1 MASSPQDL
9 SSPQGLP
16 PTDSEHAR
24 GSLRRVITSSALG
37 QFVEW
42 YDFVIY
48 AYSAAILAKLFFP
61 KEDPVAGML
70 FVFAGYAVGFL
81 MRPLGGIVFGLLGDR
96 IGRRTVLVIVIVAM
110 GAGTMGIGLLP
121 TYQSVGVLAPIL
133 LVVCRMVQGFSAA
146 GETVGS
152 NAFVA
157 EHAPDGKR
165 GLYTSF
171 TYSFSTLP
179 SVVASLFVL
188 LLTTSL
194 GAEAYEAW
202 GWRIAF
208 LIGGPMALVGLYIRS
223 RVDESP
229 VYEAAKA
236 AKATAEAKHV
246 TLEKTS
252 TRQAVIQ
259 TLALAA
265 LSSLAFYTISGY
277 MVSYLTTGAKLPQSQ
292 ALLTNGIALFVA
304 VICFWA
310 GGALSDRFGRKP
322 ILFTAISATI
332 VLYLPAFWLAGLG
345 YMWSAL
351 IGQLIIA
358 IIFGLYWGA
367 FGITVIEL
375 FPTRNRV
382 SGAMISYNIAYT
394 VFGGTAPL
402 LATWLIARTGVLVA
416 PGIYMMVVAIVVFI
430 LVRKLPETSRSNLLH
445 SDDRAP
451 VSQGAGGTTE

>member
-1 MASSPQDL
+1 
-9 SSPQGLP
+9 
-16 PTDSEHAR
+16 
-24 GSLRRVITSSALG
+24 
-37 QFVEW
+37 
-42 YDFVIY
+42 
-48 AYSAAILAKLFFP
+48 
-61 KEDPVAGML
+61 
-70 FVFAGYAVGFL
+70 
-81 MRPLGGIVFGLLGDR
+81 
-96 IGRRTVLVIVIVAM
+96 
-110 GAGTMGIGLLP
+110 
-121 TYQSVGVLAPIL
+121 
-133 LVVCRMVQGFSAA
+133 
-146 GETVGS
+146 
-152 NAFVA
+152 
-157 EHAPDGKR
+157 
-165 GLYTSF
+165 
-171 TYSFSTLP
+171 
-179 SVVASLFVL
+179 
-188 LLTTSL
+188 
-194 GAEAYEAW
+194 
-202 GWRIAF
+202 
-208 LIGGPMALVGLYIRS
+208 MALVGLYIRS

-246 TLEKTS
+246 TIEKTS
-252 TRQAVIQ
+252 VRQAVIQ

-304 VICFWA
+304 VTCFWA

-322 ILFTAISATI
+322 ILFTAIGATI

-351 IGQLIIA
+351 IGQLVIA

-416 PGIYMMVVAIVVFI
+416 PGIYMMVVAIIVFI
-430 LVRKLPETSRSNLLH
+430 LVRNLPETSRSNLLH
-445 SDDRAP
+445 ADDQAP
-451 VSQGAGGTTE
+451 VSAGASGTSE

>member
-1 MASSPQDL
+1 MSSSPQDL
-9 SSPQGLP
+9 SSPQDP
-16 PTDSEHAR
+16 SPADTEHPR

-61 KEDPVAGML
+61 KEDPVAGTL

-133 LVVCRMVQGFSAA
+133 LVACRMVQGFSAA

-157 EHAPDGKR
+157 EHAPAGKR

-188 LLTTSL
+188 LLTTGL
-194 GAEAYEAW
+194 GPETYEAW

-246 TLEKTS
+246 TIEKTS
-252 TRQAVIQ
+252 VRQAVIQ

-292 ALLTNGIALFVA
+292 ALLTNGIALLVA
-304 VICFWA
+304 VTCFWL

-322 ILFTAISATI
+322 ILFSAIGATI

-345 YMWSAL
+345 HMWSAL

-416 PGIYMMVVAIVVFI
+416 PGIYMMVVAIIVFI
-430 LVRKLPETSRSNLLH
+430 LVRNLPETSRSNLLH

-451 VSQGAGGTTE
+451 VSSGTAGATE

>member
-1 MASSPQDL
+1 
-9 SSPQGLP
+9 
-16 PTDSEHAR
+16 
-24 GSLRRVITSSALG
+24 
-37 QFVEW
+37 
-42 YDFVIY
+42 
-48 AYSAAILAKLFFP
+48 
-61 KEDPVAGML
+61 
-70 FVFAGYAVGFL
+70 

-110 GAGTMGIGLLP
+110 GVGTMGIGLLP
-121 TYQSVGVLAPIL
+121 TYQSVGVLAPVL

-157 EHAPDGKR
+157 EHAPAGKR

-188 LLTTSL
+188 LLTTGL
-194 GAEAYEAW
+194 GPDTYEAW

-246 TLEKTS
+246 TIEKTS
-252 TRQAVIQ
+252 VRQAVIQ

-292 ALLTNGIALFVA
+292 ALLTNGIALLVA
-304 VICFWA
+304 VTCFWL

-322 ILFTAISATI
+322 ILFSAIGATI

-345 YMWSAL
+345 HMWSAL

-416 PGIYMMVVAIVVFI
+416 PGIYMMVVAIIVFI
-430 LVRKLPETSRSNLLH
+430 LVRNLPETSRSNLLH

-451 VSQGAGGTTE
+451 VSSGTAGATE

>member
-1 MASSPQDL
+1 MAKSPQDL
-9 SSPQGLP
+9 SSPQGPLP
-16 PTDSEHAR
+16 ADPEHPK
-24 GSLRRVITSSALG
+24 GSLKRVITSSALG

-61 KEDPVAGML
+61 KEDPVAGTL

-81 MRPLGGIVFGLLGDR
+81 MRPLCGIVFGLLGDR

-121 TYQSVGVLAPIL
+121 TYQSVGVLAPVL

-157 EHAPDGKR
+157 EHAPAGKR

-188 LLTTSL
+188 LLTTGL
-194 GAEAYEAW
+194 GPETYEAW

-246 TLEKTS
+246 TIEKTS
-252 TRQAVIQ
+252 VRQAVIQ

-292 ALLTNGIALFVA
+292 ALLTNGIALLVA
-304 VICFWA
+304 VTCFWL

-322 ILFTAISATI
+322 ILFSAIGATI

-345 YMWSAL
+345 HMWSAL

-416 PGIYMMVVAIVVFI
+416 PGIYMMVVAIIVFI
-430 LVRKLPETSRSNLLH
+430 LVRNLPETSRSNLLH

-451 VSQGAGGTTE
+451 VSSGTAGATE